1 MTNSLR
7 DMLPVRTKPP
17 QLQWMGRLLHR
28 ISYLKIAFYL
38 LAIFFQVQAMFL
50 SSEMTFTKNLNS
62 MLLMYGIAM
71 SFESLRD
78 NDILSEEERRW
89 YLTKPNLWIG
99 VIGLMFGGGLLAM
112 VIGCLQFF
120 LTQEYELGWG
130 ITTFGLGVIALGRQQ
145 YDQFMTAL
153 SITDAGGERR
163 CIVAGKQEES
173 LDSGRRS

>member
-1 MTNSLR
+1 MTNSIREMHPL
-7 DMLPVRTKPP
+7 RTKLS

-28 ISYLKIAFYL
+28 ISHLKIAFYL
-38 LAIFFQVQAMFL
+38 LAIFFQFQTMFF
-50 SSEMTFTKNLNS
+50 SRGMAFTKNLNS

-78 NDILSEEERRW
+78 NDVLSEGERRW
-89 YLTKPNLWIG
+89 YLTKPKQWIG
-99 VIGLMFGGGLLAM
+99 FLVLMFGGGLIAM

-145 YDQFMTAL
+145 YDQFVAVL
-153 SITDAGGERR
+153 SKAGDAG
-163 CIVAGKQEES
+163 
-173 LDSGRRS
+173 